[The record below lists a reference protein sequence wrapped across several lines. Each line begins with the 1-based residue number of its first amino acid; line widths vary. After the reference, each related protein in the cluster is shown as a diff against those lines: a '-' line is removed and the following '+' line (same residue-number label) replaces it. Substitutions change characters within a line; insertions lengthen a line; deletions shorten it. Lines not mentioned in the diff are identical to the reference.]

1 LVVLPQLSFAWES
14 GSKLFAG
21 SNLFLRTSAQFL
33 KAAATGS
40 GYELKSL
47 FRFANA
53 ANASADVDADAV
65 AHVDADAV
73 AHVDV
78 DAVAAVEELIGV
90 FADEDWDGLFERAI
104 TDERICGHWYRGLNV
119 FLENK
124 DSIIR
129 SFNQWKISILKEF
142 QIFM

>member
-1 LVVLPQLSFAWES
+1 M
-14 GSKLFAG
+14 FAG

-73 AHVDV
+73 AHVDAD

-90 FADEDWDGLFERAI
+90 FADED
-104 TDERICGHWYRGLNV
+104 
-119 FLENK
+119 
-124 DSIIR
+124 
-129 SFNQWKISILKEF
+129 
-142 QIFM
+142 